1 MLTPKTKNLLK
12 KTAREL
18 CRKNS
23 LTQVYFAQP
32 LGRRQ
37 HYLAGYGEE
46 NYTSTEHLVL
56 SQNLVIFWQGILS
69 EEVKL
74 LIQCNL
80 IPLAEIVEH
89 EMELL

>member
-1 MLTPKTKNLLK
+1 MLTPETKNVLE

-18 CRKNS
+18 CRKNH
-23 LTQVYFAQP
+23 LIQVYFAQP

-56 SQNLVIFWQGILS
+56 SKNLALFWQGILS
-69 EEVKL
+69 EEEKW